1 MGSSCRIGIDIGGTF
16 TDVILVDETS
26 GAYHRVKV
34 PSVPSDPAIGAAQ
47 GVAKVLAQSGHKPD
61 DVVYFCHGTTVAT
74 NAILEGNV
82 SPTALITTK
91 GFRDVLEI
99 GRQKRPDPYSFHAE
113 KAKILVPRN
122 WRYEVN
128 ERLDVR
134 GAVVAPLDEA
144 SVRAV
149 VRQIKAEPVRTVA
162 VCLLHSFMN
171 SAHEQRV
178 RIIFQEELPDI
189 PVYLSVEVLPEY
201 REFERTST
209 VVLSAAVAPVVG
221 RYVQS
226 LEDRLHA
233 TGLNCEL
240 HLMKSTGGLMPFHT
254 VETRAVETVLSGPA
268 AGTLAVAYWGAAAGY
283 GKLIGVDIGGTST
296 DVSLVV
302 DGKPSI
308 TTEGAVGEY
317 PVKVPMIDIRTIGA
331 GGGSI
336 GWIDIAGGLHAGPQ
350 SNGADPG
357 PACYGRQNTKPSVT
371 DAHLVLGRLNPHN
384 FAGGSIQP
392 DLEGAR
398 HAIGLL
404 AEKLGTDI
412 YNAALGMVHVTE
424 SNMARAIR
432 EIAVSKGQ
440 DVREFVLLAF
450 GGGGA
455 LHACNLAAELDVDT
469 ILVPEDAGL
478 LSAHGLLIAD
488 IKNEQSLTRLSKAAE
503 TKDDDLEVHFREIEA
518 NAREQLMRENLDPAK
533 AKIRRSIDMRYVGQA
548 YEINVP
554 LENGTENT
562 IVAAIERFHAKHA
575 QLYWWSDKHRGVQ
588 IVTLRIEAAIEVP
601 KLPVV
606 RSKKSGTETAGALK
620 GRRHVCFLNADPIST
635 PIYDRDK
642 LQPGHVIAGPAIVES
657 FDTTLV
663 VNPGFQAEMND
674 LRQLVVERAA
684 KAARAADAVDR
695 SVVAVEV
702 LQNRLISI
710 AYETGAVLRRTGHS
724 PNIRDRADFSCV
736 LADEDG
742 NIIAQA
748 EHMPGHLGM
757 LAVAMTKICE
767 YIPKQRWRNGD
778 VLMFNNPYLGA
789 AHLPD
794 IRIVVPIFFQNKL
807 VAFAANLAHHADV
820 GGMVPGSM
828 PANATELFQEGVQ
841 IPPVML
847 YKEGILQQDIMDFLL
862 ANVRTPE
869 ERQGD
874 IQAQVA
880 AAQLGARRVVEVVE
894 KLGYEA
900 FIRTKNA
907 MMDQSER
914 LMRAKIREM
923 LPEGEYRA
931 HMFVEDDG
939 SGTGPA
945 RVEVAL
951 RVRGDSIDVDF
962 TGSAAQRA
970 SSANCTWGMTLSAAY
985 MVLKGTIGPNI
996 PANSGCYRPISV
1008 IAPEGTVVNPHYPA
1022 AVASGNE
1029 TQQRLSEV
1037 VIAAFA
1043 KINPR
1048 YVKSPSHGCMN
1059 NVVLGGV
1066 DQTRRPWTYYETIG
1080 GGDGARY
1087 NKDGMDGVHVL
1098 GTNSLNTPVE
1108 VVETSFPLRIEAYS
1122 LIDGTGGEGQF
1133 RGGLGIRRRIR
1144 ALVPD
1149 TQLTVNS
1156 DWVNIKPDGLEG
1168 GKAGAFTRIIINEG
1182 QPNEE
1187 VMPSPR
1193 FVRTLKAGETITM
1206 ASGGGCGYGDPAERD
1221 ANSHAL
1227 DLLEQKVTT

>member
-1 MGSSCRIGIDIGGTF
+1 MGDRCRIGIDIGGTF
-16 TDVILVDETS
+16 TDVILVDETT
-26 GAYHRVKV
+26 GAYHRAKV
-34 PSVPSDPAIGAAQ
+34 PSVPSDPAVGAAE
-47 GVAKVLAQSGHKPD
+47 GVAKVLKTSGRKPE

-122 WRYEVN
+122 WRYEVD

-134 GAVVAPLDEA
+134 GAVISPLDEA

-149 VRQIKAEPVRTVA
+149 VEQIKGEPVRTVA

-171 SAHEQRV
+171 SEHEQRV
-178 RIIFQEELPDI
+178 RSILAEELPDV
-189 PVYLSVEVLPEY
+189 PVYLSVDVLPEY

-221 RYVQS
+221 RYVKR
-226 LEDRLHA
+226 LEDRLHDA
-233 TGLNCEL
+233 GLNCEL
-240 HLMKSTGGLMPFHT
+240 HLMKSTGGLMPFHA
-254 VETRAVETVLSGPA
+254 VQTRAVETVLSGPA
-268 AGTLAVAYWGAAAGY
+268 AGTLAVAYWGANAGFE
-283 GKLIGVDIGGTST
+283 KLIGFDIGGTST

-336 GWIDIAGGLHAGPQ
+336 GWIDVAGGLHVGPE

-357 PACYGRQNTKPSVT
+357 PACYGRQNTKASVT
-371 DAHLVLGRLNPHN
+371 DAHLVLGRLNPAY

-392 DLEGAR
+392 DIEGAR
-398 HAIGLL
+398 YAVGLL
-404 AEKLGTDI
+404 AEKLGTDV
-412 YNAALGMVHVTE
+412 YNAALGMVRVTE

-432 EIAVSKGQ
+432 EIAISKGQ
-440 DVREFVLLAF
+440 DVREFALLAF

-455 LHACNLAAELDVDT
+455 LHACNLADELDVDT

-503 TKDDDLEVHFREIEA
+503 TKDADLEVHFGEIAA
-518 NAREQLMRENLDPAK
+518 NAREQLARENLDPSK

-554 LENGTENT
+554 LSDGSEN
-562 IVAAIERFHAKHA
+562 IVASAIEAFHAKHA
-575 QLYWWSDKHRGVQ
+575 QMYWWNDKHRDVQ
-588 IVTLRIEAAIEVP
+588 IVTLRVEATIEVP

-606 RSKKSGTETAGALK
+606 RSKSSGQDAAGALK
-620 GRRHVCFLNADPIST
+620 GRRRVCFLTADPVNT

-642 LQPGHVIAGPAIVES
+642 LEAGNVVTGPAIVES

-663 VNPGFQAEMND
+663 VNPGFRAEMND
-674 LRQLVVERAA
+674 LRQLVV
-684 KAARAADAVDR
+684 ARMVETAGVDDTIDR
-695 SVVAVEV
+695 SVVGVEV
-702 LQNRLISI
+702 LQNRLISV

-757 LAVAMTKICE
+757 LAVAMAKICE
-767 YIPKQRWRNGD
+767 YIPRQRWRNGD

-794 IRIVVPIFFQNKL
+794 IRVVVPIFFHNKL
-807 VAFAANLAHHADV
+807 IAFAANLAHHADV

-841 IPPVML
+841 VPPVML

-880 AAQLGARRVVEVVE
+880 AAQLGARRVIEVVE
-894 KLGYEA
+894 KLGYET
-900 FIRTKNA
+900 FVKTKNA

-923 LPEGEYRA
+923 LPEGEYSA

-939 SGTGPA
+939 SGAGPA
-945 RVEVAL
+945 RVEVTL
-951 RVRGDSIDVDF
+951 RVKGDGIEVDF
-962 TGSAAQRA
+962 TGSAVQRA

-985 MVLKGTIGPNI
+985 MVLKGTIGPGI

-1008 IAPEGTVVNPHYPA
+1008 IAPEGTIVNPFYPA

-1043 KINPR
+1043 EIDPR

-1066 DQTRRPWTYYETIG
+1066 DQNRRPWTYYETIG

-1087 NKDGMDGVHVL
+1087 DKDGMDGVHVL

-1108 VVETSFPLRIEAYS
+1108 VVETSFPLRIEAYG
-1122 LIDGTGGEGQF
+1122 LIDGSGGAGEF

-1144 ALVPD
+1144 ALVAG

-1156 DWVNIKPDGLEG
+1156 DWMNIKPDGLEG
-1168 GKAGAFTRIIINEG
+1168 GKAGAFTRIIINEDRAD
-1182 QPNEE
+1182 EE
-1187 VMPSPR
+1187 VVPRPR
-1193 FVRTLKAGETITM
+1193 FVRRLEAGETITM
-1206 ASGGGCGYGDPAERD
+1206 ASGGGCGYGDPAKRD
-1221 ANSHAL
+1221 ASAHEC
-1227 DLLEQKVTT
+1227 DIREHKVCT